1 MEHRIKGYTKL
12 ELVAYDFTDELYPE
26 IRTPMRVYYEDFG
39 CPRCDSK
46 DVVRYGKYKNE
57 QQWWCNT
64 CGHKFADNEAVL
76 HMKTPIK
83 EIADALN
90 DYYGGKSINSIRL
103 GLQQQYNHKPSESTV
118 YRWLVRFTN
127 KAIELTKPHKP
138 PEIGDIWVA
147 DETVLRADGKKWYWD
162 IIDAK
167 TRFLLASHLSTTRN
181 GNDAQILFQKALE
194 RAGKPPKAIVTDKLA
209 SYVDAFE
216 TVFGADSR
224 HVQSS
229 PFVTSDSTNLIE
241 RFHGTLK
248 DRTEVMRGLKSK
260 DTANLILEGYLIY
273 YNFMRPH
280 IGLRGK
286 TPAEKAGL
294 NLSIRNWLDVV
305 NEESKKYH
313 IEIPKPVISPL
324 ETIPT
329 RVKIRPKR
337 RSEHRRQVH
346 GIPYA
351 SSMR

>member
-1 MEHRIKGYTKL
+1 MARYKDYTKI
-12 ELVAYDFTDELYPE
+12 ELAAYDFTDDLYPE

-39 CPRCDSK
+39 CPRCGSK

-64 CGHKFADNEAVL
+64 CGHKFADNEAVF

-83 EIADALN
+83 EVADALN

-127 KAIELTKPHKP
+127 QAIELTKQCKP
-138 PEIGDIWVA
+138 SVGDVWIA
-147 DETVLRADGKKWYWD
+147 DETVLKIGGKNIWFWD
-162 IIDAK
+162 IIDSK
-167 TRFLLASHLSTTRN
+167 TRFLLASVVSANRGTKEAKELMEK
-181 GNDAQILFQKALE
+181 AQA
-194 RAGKPPKAIVTDKLA
+194 RAGKTPKIVLTDKLA
-209 SYVDAFE
+209 SYVDGIEQA
-216 TVFGADSR
+216 FGADAR
-224 HVQSS
+224 HIQSK
-229 PFVTSDSTNLIE
+229 PFTCENSTNLIE

-294 NLSIRNWLDVV
+294 NLPIRNWLDVV

-324 ETIPT
+324 GTIPT

-337 RSEHRRQVH
+337 RSEHRRQVPRMSLA
-346 GIPYA
+346 GR
-351 SSMR
+351 MR

>member
-1 MEHRIKGYTKL
+1 MGRYKDYTKL

-39 CPRCDSK
+39 CPRCGSK
-46 DVVRYGKYKNE
+46 DVVRYGRYKRE

-64 CGHKFADNEAVL
+64 CGHKFADNEAVF

-103 GLQQQYNHKPSESTV
+103 GLQQQYHHYPSESTI

-127 KAIELTKPHKP
+127 QAIEFTKSHKP
-138 PEIGDIWVA
+138 PEIGDTWIA

-167 TRFLLASHLSTTRN
+167 TRFLLASHLSTTRSAK
-181 GNDAQILFQKALE
+181 DAEILLRKALE

-209 SYVDAFE
+209 SYIEAAE
-216 TVFGADSR
+216 SVFGADSK

-229 PFVTSDSTNLIE
+229 PFVKIDSTNLIE

-260 DTANLILEGYLIY
+260 DTANLILEGYLVY

-280 IGLRGK
+280 ISLKGK

-294 NLSIRNWLDVV
+294 NLPIRNWLDVV

-324 ETIPT
+324 GTIPT

-337 RSEHRRQVH
+337 KSERRRQVPRMSLA
-346 GIPYA
+346 GRI
-351 SSMR
+351 R